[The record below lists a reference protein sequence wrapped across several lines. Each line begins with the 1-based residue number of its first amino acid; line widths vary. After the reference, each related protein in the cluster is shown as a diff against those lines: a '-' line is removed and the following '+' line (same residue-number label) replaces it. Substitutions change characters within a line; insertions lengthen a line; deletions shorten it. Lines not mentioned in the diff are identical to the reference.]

1 MKSKILG
8 NCFDHSEDKPDG
20 RNIGL
25 FCWADLSAK
34 TVLSSRMEV
43 KRSHRNIPHSFRH
56 CEAQRREQQRIQ
68 MTTDFTS
75 LNLRDEVMQAVTELG
90 YNEPTPIQTAMIP
103 LMLSGV
109 DVIGQAQTGTGK
121 TAAFT
126 LPILH
131 NFQQQRHV
139 QALVLAPTRE
149 LALQVSKTVTEY
161 GRHLDVRV
169 LAVYGGQPYGP
180 QISKL
185 NRGIDIVVGTPGR
198 LLDLIDR
205 NALNIKHIKTLV
217 LDEADEMLNMGF
229 MEDVEKILAETPV
242 ERQTAL
248 FSATMPPRIRSLANR
263 FMRDPQSVTIKRD
276 SLNTLA
282 IEQRYYLV
290 HESDKTNA
298 LTRLFEIEPIK
309 SALIFARTRAETA
322 TLANEL
328 VVRGIPAEAIH
339 GDLDQNARERV
350 LGRFRANQLKV
361 LVATDVAARGLDI
374 DDISHVF
381 NYHLPD
387 DAEVYI
393 HRIGRTGRAGKTGV
407 AITLLSP
414 KEKRRMREVE
424 FLTKQQV
431 MKAELPTVSEI
442 HRHRENE
449 VVETMKIW
457 LGRGRYKRELEMVQE
472 LIEAGHDPLNIAAA
486 ALKIARADEKQ
497 RPIAEVGEVRSDYR
511 SEKQLKPKNGRPLK
525 GMHREKFGRSERS
538 VKNLSNKRRGAS
550 SHEEGMI
557 RLKINKGKMHNIR
570 PNDVVGQIAFH
581 ANIPGYTIG
590 KIRIEDN
597 FSFVDIPE
605 DVAEQVVKQS
615 GNYKIGKEKFSV
627 VMTK

>member
-1 MKSKILG
+1 
-8 NCFDHSEDKPDG
+8 
-20 RNIGL
+20 
-25 FCWADLSAK
+25 
-34 TVLSSRMEV
+34 
-43 KRSHRNIPHSFRH
+43 
-56 CEAQRREQQRIQ
+56 
-68 MTTDFTS
+68 MTTEFNS
-75 LNLRDEVMQAVTELG
+75 LNLCDEVMQAVTELG
-90 YNEPTPIQTAMIP
+90 YSQPTPIQTSIIP
-103 LMLSGV
+103 IMLTGA

-121 TAAFT
+121 TAAFA

-131 NFQQQRHV
+131 NFQPQRHI

-149 LALQVSKTVTEY
+149 LALQVAKSMTEY
-161 GRHLDVRV
+161 GKHLDVRV

-205 NALNIKHIKTLV
+205 KALNIKHIRTLV

-248 FSATMPPRIRSLANR
+248 FSATLPSRIRSLANR

-276 SLNTLA
+276 TTNALA

-309 SALIFARTRAETA
+309 SALIFARTRAETS

-350 LGRFRANQLKV
+350 LGRFRSNQLKV
-361 LVATDVAARGLDI
+361 LVGTDVAARGLDI

-393 HRIGRTGRAGKTGV
+393 HRIGRTGRAGKAGI

-424 FLTKQQV
+424 ALTKQTV
-431 MKAELPTVSEI
+431 TKMELPTVAEI
-442 HRHRENE
+442 IRHRENQ

-457 LGRGRYKRELEMVQE
+457 LGRGRYKRELEMVHE
-472 LIEAGHDPLNIAAA
+472 LTEAGHDPVNIAAA
-486 ALKIARADEKQ
+486 AIKIARADEKQ
-497 RPIAEVGEVRSDYR
+497 RPIAEVGEVKSDYR
-511 SEKQLKPKNGRPLK
+511 SEKQLKSKNGR
-525 GMHREKFGRSERS
+525 REKFGQNERPS
-538 VKNLSNKRRGAS
+538 GGKSKRRRGDS

-557 RLKINKGKMHNIR
+557 RLKINKGRMHNIR

-590 KIRIEDN
+590 KIRIEDKI
-597 FSFVDIPE
+597 SFVDIPE
-605 DVAEQVVKQS
+605 NVVEQVVKQS

-627 VMTK
+627 VMAK

>member
-1 MKSKILG
+1 
-8 NCFDHSEDKPDG
+8 
-20 RNIGL
+20 
-25 FCWADLSAK
+25 
-34 TVLSSRMEV
+34 
-43 KRSHRNIPHSFRH
+43 
-56 CEAQRREQQRIQ
+56 
-68 MTTDFTS
+68 
-75 LNLRDEVMQAVTELG
+75 
-90 YNEPTPIQTAMIP
+90 
-103 LMLSGV
+103 
-109 DVIGQAQTGTGK
+109 
-121 TAAFT
+121 
-126 LPILH
+126 
-131 NFQQQRHV
+131 
-139 QALVLAPTRE
+139 
-149 LALQVSKTVTEY
+149 
-161 GRHLDVRV
+161 VRV

>member
-1 MKSKILG
+1 
-8 NCFDHSEDKPDG
+8 
-20 RNIGL
+20 
-25 FCWADLSAK
+25 
-34 TVLSSRMEV
+34 
-43 KRSHRNIPHSFRH
+43 
-56 CEAQRREQQRIQ
+56 
-68 MTTDFTS
+68 MTTEFTS

-90 YNEPTPIQTAMIP
+90 YNQPTPIQAGMIP
-103 LMLSGV
+103 LMLTGV

-121 TAAFT
+121 TAAFA
-126 LPILH
+126 LPILN
-131 NFQQQRHV
+131 NFQPNRHV

-149 LALQVSKTVTEY
+149 LALQVSRSMEEY
-161 GRHLDVRV
+161 GKHLNVRV

-205 NALNIKHIKTLV
+205 KALNIKHIRTLV

-229 MEDVEKILAETPV
+229 IEDIEKILAETPA

-248 FSATMPPRIRSLANR
+248 FSATLPARIRSLANR

-276 SLNTLA
+276 NTNALA

-309 SALIFARTRAETA
+309 SALIFARTRAETSQ
-322 TLANEL
+322 LANEL

-350 LGRFRANQLKV
+350 LGRFRSNQLKV

-381 NYHLPD
+381 NFHLPD

-393 HRIGRTGRAGKTGV
+393 HRIGRTGRAGKAGI

-414 KEKRRMREVE
+414 REKRRMREVE
-424 FLTKQQV
+424 ALTKQTATK
-431 MKAELPTVSEI
+431 MELPTTADII
-442 HRHRENE
+442 HHREAQ
-449 VVETMKIW
+449 VVENLKIW

-486 ALKIARADEKQ
+486 AIKIARGDEKQ
-497 RPIAEVGEVRSDYR
+497 RPIAEVAEVKSDYR
-511 SEKQLKPKNGRPLK
+511 SSEKQFKPKRGGAR
-525 GMHREKFGRSERS
+525 RETFGRREAPVRES
-538 VKNLSNKRRGAS
+538 SNRRRGDS
-550 SHEEGMI
+550 SHEEGMV
-557 RLKINKGKMHNIR
+557 RLKLNKGKSSGIR
-570 PNDVVGQIAFH
+570 PNDIVGTIAFH

-590 KIRIEDN
+590 KIRIDET
-597 FSFVDIPE
+597 FAFVDIPE
-605 DVAEQVVKQS
+605 DVLDQVMKQN
-615 GNYKIGKEKFSV
+615 GNYRIGKERISLAKA
-627 VMTK
+627 K